1 MGGFCDVRLWLA
13 GELGPVF
20 IGLDFSFIF
29 GIMRHARLKG
39 GKMEAK
45 WVLRELMALEFE
57 PEAVSHFCYFVSLR
71 KQPWLEL
78 TTDGFM
84 LCYERFSGVYLYRKG
99 NDVMCRFMRHEYSVD
114 LLTADQARVRSLFK
128 LVISHLLAA

>member
-1 MGGFCDVRLWLA
+1 
-13 GELGPVF
+13 
-20 IGLDFSFIF
+20 
-29 GIMRHARLKG
+29 
-39 GKMEAK
+39 MEAK
-45 WVLRELMALEFE
+45 WVLHELMALEFE

-84 LCYERFSGVYLYRKG
+84 LCYERFLGVYLYRKG